1 MQYRFGLN
9 QNYEDFASGRVLH
22 NAKGVPNFPVRL
34 INEIYGRCLSYSVK
48 KDNICLFD
56 CCCGGGY
63 SLTVLGFLNQR
74 TMKDIIASDIDP
86 DMLKTAKSNLTLLSV
101 DGLQKR
107 EEELQDLYDQFQKE
121 SHKESIQ
128 SAERLKKLLVKDMQV
143 QVVCQDAFC
152 LKPLDQTP
160 DIIITDVPYGDLV
173 QWQGSD
179 HSVNALVL
187 SLKNISSPHTI
198 IAISMNK
205 NQKITCMDIKRLER
219 QVIGKRKFE
228 IFQFI

>member
-22 NAKGVPNFPVRL
+22 NARGVPNFPVIL
-34 INEIYGRCLSYSVK
+34 IDEIYGRCLSYSVK
-48 KDNICLFD
+48 KDKICLFD

-86 DMLKTAKSNLTLLSV
+86 DMLITAKSNLALLSV

-107 EEELQDLYDQFQKE
+107 EEELQGLYDQYQKE

-128 SAERLKKLLVKDMQV
+128 SAERLKQLLVKDIQV
-143 QVVCQDAFC
+143 QVVCQDAFY

-179 HSVNALVL
+179 HSVNELVL
-187 SLKNISSPHTI
+187 SLKNISSPNTI